1 MIARGE
7 FLLSLNKRAIT
18 SDNFPYRSL
27 CKRLKSCVRTG
38 GRILRRL
45 LLLPVALPVVVENQL
60 SESDYVFRSL
70 TTPILAPQFQPAA
83 DQ

>member
-1 MIARGE
+1 VYEGVEE
-7 FLLSLNKRAIT
+7 FQEA
-18 SDNFPYRSL
+18 F
-27 CKRLKSCVRTG
+27 C
-38 GRILRRL
+38 
-45 LLLPVALPVVVENQL
+45 LLPVALPVVVENQL